1 MSTTNPQN
9 CSHLPPTAPHQPT
22 VTTQKLPAVPYS
34 RAQIGLEDPTL
45 LLYPLL
51 AISMLLLCSS
61 LSLAL
66 VVFLRG
72 TKAKVLEP
80 ASKEDNHN
88 QECVVQHIQ
97 EVGPPVQSSKG
108 LFDYGFA
115 RGHRQCKV
123 HRAKSQDST
132 YSTYTVM
139 SLSRFCNKF
148 NLCQWP

>member
-1 MSTTNPQN
+1 MSTTNPQD
-9 CSHLPPTAPHQPT
+9 CSHLPPAAPPQPT
-22 VTTQKLPAVPYS
+22 VTTQKLPTVPYS
-34 RAQIGLEDPTL
+34 RAQTGLEDPTL

-66 VVFLRG
+66 VVFLKGARP
-72 TKAKVLEP
+72 KILEP

-97 EVGPPVQSSKG
+97 EVGPPGQSSKG
-108 LFDYGFA
+108 LCDYGFV

-123 HRAKSQDST
+123 SRRSQDSS
-132 YSTYTVM
+132 STR
-139 SLSRFCNKF
+139 L
-148 NLCQWP
+148 LIL